1 MNIKTREQI
10 RQDIYTKLSNMLPE
24 LDLTE
29 GTPERDMFIESQI
42 AGALGPIW
50 DEISY
55 TSKLHA
61 PITYYEDLLEE
72 DINNFCATFS
82 VTPRPSTQATGTV
95 TLYTYT
101 EPPDTIDITNG
112 TIVNTGGAIPVEFE
126 IDGDYSIPYA
136 TRNSYYNATN
146 ERWEIECN
154 VKSVNAGSE
163 YRAGTGTIT
172 RIQTAI
178 SGIEGVIN
186 AAPVTGGT
194 DAETIASRL
203 SRVVTKFQGRDMGP
217 TAGLEN
223 FILVYADAVN
233 TVGANNVLMER
244 DQGLG
249 GMIDFY
255 IIGSDL
261 ESTTDEV
268 AITTEGLITGIN
280 VSYTSTG
287 IALQSPP
294 ASSIISVVKNDV
306 VLSPSYYELVVDTG
320 VYSKSTTANDVVS
333 LTAAGISAVG
343 SFSDGDVV
351 EVSYNYNALLHTI
364 EGQLSSTVNHFHN
377 RDYLLREMIPVT
389 VDVAMRLQVIAGQD
403 FDSIAGSVELEIA
416 SFINAIQDEGSVE
429 LADVIGVAKN
439 YTGVDNIDITTASL
453 TPTGGGTLT
462 AQGDILLG
470 SNEYPVSGTITITEW
485 TT

>member
-10 RQDIYTKLSNMLPE
+10 RQDLYTKLSNMLPE

-50 DEISY
+50 DEITY

-82 VTPRPSTQATGTV
+82 ITPRPSTQATGTV
-95 TLYTYT
+95 TFYTYT
-101 EPPDTIDITNG
+101 EPPDTIDIPDG
-112 TIVNTGGAIPVEFE
+112 TVVNTGGALPVEFAV
-126 IDGDYSIPYA
+126 DGDYSIPYA

-146 ERWEIECN
+146 ERWEIDCS
-154 VKSVNAGSE
+154 VKSVNSGSE

-172 RIQTAI
+172 RLQGTV
-178 SGIEGVIN
+178 SGIDGVIN

-203 SRVVTKFQGRDMGP
+203 SRVVTKFQGRDFGP

-233 TVGANNVLMER
+233 TVGANNILMER
-244 DQGLG
+244 DEGLG

-255 IIGSDL
+255 IIGSNL
-261 ESTTDEV
+261 ESVTDEV
-268 AITTEGLITGIN
+268 AITSEGLSSGIN
-280 VSYTSTG
+280 VVYTETE
-287 IALQSPP
+287 IILQYPP
-294 ASSIISVVKNDV
+294 VSSIISIVKNDT
-306 VLSPSYYELVVDTG
+306 VLSTSYYELVVDTG
-320 VYSKSTTANDVVS
+320 LLSKSTSASDKIR

-343 SFSDGDVV
+343 NFSNGDIV
-351 EVSYNYNALLHTI
+351 EVSYNYNSLLHTI
-364 EGQLSSTVNHFHN
+364 EDELNSSINHFHN

-389 VDVAMRLQVIAGQD
+389 VDTYLRLQVIAGQD

-416 SFINAIQDEGSVE
+416 SFINTIQNEGSVE

-439 YTGVDNIDITTASL
+439 YTGVDNIDTTTATL
-453 TPTGGGTLT
+453 TPSGGGTLT

-470 SNEYPVSGTITITEW
+470 SNEYPVSGTITIVEW
-485 TT
+485 V